1 MASVSSLDK
10 DLSRLR
16 SAKYSAKDSD
26 EIKQWFSEIL
36 QTPLPEGKDLMDCL
50 KDGVVL
56 CRLINQLPGAPT
68 LKPKASNMPF
78 VQMEQIA
85 AFINVISKPPISL
98 PAHDLFLTVDLFEK
112 KDPAQV
118 VQCLTSFSRIAN
130 AISPQNFPSII
141 GGVKAALSPSLGG
154 GSASGGRRDFNSSSS
169 GVSGVSGYS
178 SNSAT
183 TSSSLAPTV
192 VQPMFPPTS
201 PAPAVGFQS
210 AYKKPPQPVVP
221 SKSTNV
227 AVSSWSSK
235 DDEKKSIPA
244 WNIHQYGYMGGAS
257 QGNMGVSFG
266 GRRQIVNTTP
276 LTPKVKDESVR
287 KVETAAMRELFGERE
302 KAEALRRLKE
312 EEEKSRE
319 EELRWKRLE
328 EEEAKERET
337 EMARKKLS
345 LQEAEKRMTWQ
356 REQDIKR
363 EAEFAEQKRQRDAA
377 TQQKLDLE
385 KAERERERARMREL
399 ERELEL
405 ARHREAQYQA
415 EKEKLRHEMRPEKQ
429 QSQKW
434 GAGKLED
441 KSQQGT
447 EPERRFLQHAWTENS
462 KASPVL
468 TPLKAHRTGGSGSP
482 MLHTKKSAPNFS
494 TITTHR
500 TGGAPALI
508 PQRTGGLVAQLT
520 GEFNKMPSPSL
531 KTLTPGEY
539 PSSGR
544 ISPSLLTPQ
553 RTGERR
559 ALPPHPTTIRSHKTG
574 GDFPKPSPPPRA
586 LPTPPIRKPDLP
598 PREFSSPTK
607 APTFRNY
614 TSRRTPSLASDFSTA
629 STLRRQNSWEHDNE
643 TVIDVPTGRSD
654 IQAVEEAEKAKAYR
668 WANLSFLEKER
679 ERERERQKEWE
690 RNQLEKEMKASSGLG
705 GYRSPLMG
713 PRAHR

>member
-1 MASVSSLDK
+1 
-10 DLSRLR
+10 
-16 SAKYSAKDSD
+16 
-26 EIKQWFSEIL
+26 
-36 QTPLPEGKDLMDCL
+36 
-50 KDGVVL
+50 
-56 CRLINQLPGAPT
+56 
-68 LKPKASNMPF
+68 MPF

-85 AFINVISKPPISL
+85 AFINVVSKPPINL

-118 VQCLTSFSRIAN
+118 VQCLTAFSRIAN
-130 AISPQNFPSII
+130 TISPQNFPSII
-141 GGVKAALSPSLGG
+141 GGMKGALSPSLGG
-154 GSASGGRRDFNSSSS
+154 SFSSAAGGGRRDFNSSSS
-169 GVSGVSGYS
+169 GGSGVSGYS

-201 PAPAVGFQS
+201 PAPAIGFQS
-210 AYKKPPQPVVP
+210 AYKKPPPPVVS
-221 SKSTNV
+221 SKPTNV

-276 LTPKVKDESVR
+276 ITPKVKDEPVK
-287 KVETAAMRELFGERE
+287 KVETAASRESFGERE

-328 EEEAKERET
+328 EEEAKERER
-337 EMARKKLS
+337 EMTRKKLS

-363 EAEFAEQKRQRDAA
+363 EAEFAEQKRQRDAV
-377 TQQKLDLE
+377 TQRKLDLE
-385 KAERERERARMREL
+385 KAEREKERARVREL

-405 ARHREAQYQA
+405 ARQREAQYQA
-415 EKEKLRHEMRPEKQ
+415 EKERFRQEKL
-429 QSQKW
+429 QSSKW
-434 GAGKLED
+434 GASRLD
-441 KSQQGT
+441 NKSQQDT
-447 EPERRFLQHAWTENS
+447 EPERRFLQHAWTENN
-462 KASPVL
+462 KASTVL
-468 TPLKAHRTGGSGSP
+468 TPLKAHKTGGTGSP

-494 TITTHR
+494 TTTTH
-500 TGGAPALI
+500 PALM

-531 KTLTPGEY
+531 KTLAPGEY

-553 RTGERR
+553 KTGERR
-559 ALPPHPTTIRSHKTG
+559 ALPPQPTTIRSHKTG
-574 GDFPKPSPPPRA
+574 GDFPKPAPPPRA
-586 LPTPPIRKPDLP
+586 LPTPPSRNPDLP
-598 PREFSSPTK
+598 PRDFSSPTK

-614 TSRRTPSLASDFSTA
+614 TSQRTPSLASDFSTA

-643 TVIDVPTGRSD
+643 TVIDVPTGRSN
-654 IQAVEEAEKAKAYR
+654 IQAVEDAEKAKAYR

-679 ERERERQKEWE
+679 ERERERQREWE
-690 RNQLEKEMKASSGLG
+690 RNQLEKEMKASTGLG

>member
-1 MASVSSLDK
+1 
-10 DLSRLR
+10 
-16 SAKYSAKDSD
+16 
-26 EIKQWFSEIL
+26 
-36 QTPLPEGKDLMDCL
+36 
-50 KDGVVL
+50 
-56 CRLINQLPGAPT
+56 
-68 LKPKASNMPF
+68 MPF

-85 AFINVISKPPISL
+85 AFINVVSKPPISL

-118 VQCLTSFSRIAN
+118 VQCLTAFSRIAN

-141 GGVKAALSPSLGG
+141 GGMKGALSPSLGG
-154 GSASGGRRDFNSSSS
+154 GFSSTTGGGRRDFNSSSS

-183 TSSSLAPTV
+183 TISSLAPTV

-210 AYKKPPQPVVP
+210 AYKKPPQPVVS
-221 SKSTNV
+221 SKPTNV
-227 AVSSWSSK
+227 AISSWSSR

-276 LTPKVKDESVR
+276 VTPKVKDEPGK
-287 KVETAAMRELFGERE
+287 KVETVAKRGSLGERE

-312 EEEKSRE
+312 EEEKGRE

-328 EEEAKERET
+328 EEEAKERER
-337 EMARKKLS
+337 EMTRKKLS

-377 TQQKLDLE
+377 TQRKLDLE

-405 ARHREAQYQA
+405 ARQREAQYQA
-415 EKEKLRHEMRPEKQ
+415 EKEKLKQEIRQEKQ
-429 QSQKW
+429 QSPKW
-434 GAGKLED
+434 GAGRLEN
-441 KSQQGT
+441 KSQQGN
-447 EPERRFLQHAWTENS
+447 EPERRFLQHAWTENNGV
-462 KASPVL
+462 SPVL
-468 TPLKAHRTGGSGSP
+468 TPLKAHKTGGTGSP

-494 TITTHR
+494 TITTNR

-553 RTGERR
+553 KTGERR
-559 ALPPHPTTIRSHKTG
+559 ALPPHPTSIRSHKTG
-574 GDFPKPSPPPRA
+574 GDFPKLSPQPRA
-586 LPTPPIRKPDLP
+586 LPTPPSRRPDLP
-598 PREFSSPTK
+598 PMDFSSPTK

-614 TSRRTPSLASDFSTA
+614 TSQRTPSLASDFSTA

-643 TVIDVPTGRSD
+643 TVIDVPIGRSD

-690 RNQLEKEMKASSGLG
+690 RHQLEKELKASHGLG